1 MALKDPKTEVDLA
14 IARANAEFEVAIAQK
29 LFDSAVFNN
38 YPERVV
44 AFLRE
49 RVKEAEAAAE
59 QQKNRIFSMK
69 EFIKSTLQMY
79 SGKPKPSQNFTPQ
92 NV

>member
-14 IARANAEFEVAIAQK
+14 MARANAEFEVAIAKK

-44 AFLRE
+44 DFLRK
-49 RVKEAEAAAE
+49 RVKEAEAAVE
-59 QQKNRIFSMK
+59 QQKNRIFSMN
-69 EFIKSTLQMY
+69 EFIKTTLQLY

>member
-1 MALKDPKTEVDLA
+1 MALEDPKTEVDLA
-14 IARANAEFEVAIAQK
+14 MARANAEFELAIAKK

-44 AFLRE
+44 DFLRE
-49 RVKEAEAAAE
+49 RLKEAEAAAE
-59 QQKNRIFSMK
+59 QQKIRISSMK
-69 EFIKSTLQMY
+69 EFIKETLKTY
-79 SGKPKPSQNFTPQ
+79 SRAPKPTQNFLPQ

>member
-1 MALKDPKTEVDLA
+1 MALKDPKTEVNLA
-14 IARANAEFEVAIAQK
+14 MARANAEFEVAIAQK

-44 AFLRE
+44 DFLRE
-49 RVKEAEAAAE
+49 RVEEAKAAAE
-59 QQKNRIFSMK
+59 KQKNRISSME